1 MPFNLPKQITSP
13 FNLIRPFRPQP
24 DRFFSFQLRQQGGA
38 TGTDFG
44 RTKRNRLRDSQPRL
58 AFPFVPA
65 RRGKRGRGNQTRP
78 PPPPVLELRKNP
90 AFFRYATSVI
100 RQPLPHYRVA
110 RLVARIVHQ
119 VAAIIPNS
127 FFLPQKSKG
136 GGQIEEP
143 IQPARV
149 PGLPADRFRGSVCV
163 RRELSAR
170 SSQNQR
176 AQ

>member
-1 MPFNLPKQITSP
+1 MDTGLFFAPAMTAGRSNRNRFRLYEKKSP
-13 FNLIRPFRPQP
+13 AGKKAPFRLSLCAGSP
-24 DRFFSFQLRQQGGA
+24 RQ
-38 TGTDFG
+38 
-44 RTKRNRLRDSQPRL
+44 
-58 AFPFVPA
+58 
-65 RRGKRGRGNQTRP
+65 RRSGKSNP
-78 PPPPVLELRKNP
+78 PSPPPVLELRQNP

-119 VAAIIPNS
+119 VAAVISNS

-143 IQPARV
+143 VQPARA
-149 PGLPADRFRGSVCV
+149 PCFPADRFRGTVCV
-163 RRELSAR
+163 RRELSVCI
-170 SSQNQR
+170 SQNQQR